1 MRPRSAAVTVDIAI
15 AVLNA
20 ALCIWRAV
28 AAIRA
33 GRLAAI
39 FWVLIAYFAVFFL
52 PVAATEEIVWRR
64 GFLDEVITTRHDIIH
79 KTLIY
84 VLAFNVVMIA
94 ADVLVGR
101 LLRPKSSA
109 APGWEIDAAQGSWRV
124 VQSLLVAYWLFGGVW
139 YLWQIRAESYTDYVE
154 GASWAAVIF
163 WASSPL
169 IVLLAM
175 QRRWL
180 LAFTACL
187 PFLYCAVHLAV
198 RSFALL
204 SLVPLLIVGF
214 YQLVGRHGGR
224 LLSGRLLRY
233 VAVAGGILVGI
244 SIGISQFKN
253 KLITLPDSYMPFGVA
268 QVVTVTD
275 RLGASTGFASIELY
289 FWNYISPFVRLFGGT
304 KPDIVDTP
312 VIIARL
318 LEGMPSDWPVFFHYP
333 ALIWSDAYLSFGWA
347 GLALGPIWVLVIALW
362 EVAMRRNQALLV
374 LLLPFFSW
382 HCYMLARGA
391 IAVASVPVAYALY
404 LAAIPMLLVLGGG
417 LLRRTRD
424 DGAVR
429 DRRPVVAIR
438 PPNLLD

>member
-1 MRPRSAAVTVDIAI
+1 MTADIAI
-15 AVLNA
+15 AVLNS

-28 AAIRA
+28 VAIRA

-52 PVAATEEIVWRR
+52 PVAATDEIVWRR
-64 GFLDEVITTRHDIIH
+64 GFLDESITTTHAIIH
-79 KTLIY
+79 KTLVY

-101 LLRPKSSA
+101 VLRPKAGA
-109 APGWEIDAAQGSWRV
+109 ATVRWEIDPTRGEWRV
-124 VQSLLVAYWLFGGVW
+124 AQSLLAAYWVVGGVW
-139 YLWQIRAESYTDYVE
+139 YLWEIRAASYSDYVE

-169 IVLLAM
+169 IVLFAM
-175 QRRWL
+175 QRRWML
-180 LAFTACL
+180 SFAVCV

-204 SLVPLLIVGF
+204 SLVPMLIVGF
-214 YQLVGRHGGR
+214 YQVVGRHGRR
-224 LLSGRLLRY
+224 LISGRLVRF
-233 VAVAGGILVGI
+233 VAVAGAILVGI
-244 SIGISQFKN
+244 SVGISQFKN

-268 QVVTVTD
+268 QVVTVAD
-275 RLGASTGFASIELY
+275 RLGESTGFASIELY

-318 LEGMPSDWPVFFHYP
+318 LEGMPADWPVYFHYP
-333 ALIWSDAYLSFGWA
+333 ALIWADAYLSFGWA
-347 GLALGPIWVLVIALW
+347 GLALGPLWVLAIALW
-362 EVAMRRNQALLV
+362 EGAMRRNQPLLV

-382 HCYMLARGA
+382 HCYMMARGA

-404 LAAIPMLLVLGGG
+404 LAAIPMLLALGGG
-417 LLRRTRD
+417 LLRRGRD
-424 DGAVR
+424 LVAPHEH
-429 DRRPVVAIR
+429 RPVAALR

>member
-1 MRPRSAAVTVDIAI
+1 MSVDIAI
-15 AVLNA
+15 ALLSA
-20 ALCIWRAV
+20 SLCVWRAV

-52 PVAATEEIVWRR
+52 PVAATDEFVWRR
-64 GFLDEVITTRHDIIH
+64 GFLDESITTTHALIH
-79 KTLIY
+79 KTLLY
-84 VLAFNVVMIA
+84 VLAFNAVMAA
-94 ADVLVGR
+94 ADVLLCRLFAPRGGAVLRWAIEPGR
-101 LLRPKSSA
+101 TDWR
-109 APGWEIDAAQGSWRV
+109 AAQA
-124 VQSLLVAYWLFGGVW
+124 LLAVYWIVGGAW
-139 YLWQIRAESYTDYVE
+139 YLWQIRTATYTDYVE
-154 GASWAAVIF
+154 GGSWAAVIF

-169 IVLLAM
+169 IVLFAM

-180 LAFTACL
+180 LALAVCL

-214 YQLVGRHGGR
+214 YQLVGNAGRR
-224 LLSGRLLRY
+224 LLSARLVRY
-233 VAVAGGILVGI
+233 VALAGGILVGI
-244 SIGISQFKN
+244 SVGISQFKN

-268 QVVTVTD
+268 QVVTVVD
-275 RLGASTGFASIELY
+275 RFGESTGFGSVALY
-289 FWNYISPFVRLFGGT
+289 SWNYISPFVRLFGGT

-318 LEGMPSDWPVFFHYP
+318 LEGMPADWPVYFHYP

-347 GLALGPIWVLVIALW
+347 GLALGPLWLLVIALW
-362 EVAMRRNQALLV
+362 EAAMRRNQPLLV

-404 LAAIPMLLVLGGG
+404 LAAIPLLLALGRR
-417 LLRRTRD
+417 LLRRD
-424 DGAVR
+424 LAAV
-429 DRRPVVAIR
+429 DRPAGVRAPAR